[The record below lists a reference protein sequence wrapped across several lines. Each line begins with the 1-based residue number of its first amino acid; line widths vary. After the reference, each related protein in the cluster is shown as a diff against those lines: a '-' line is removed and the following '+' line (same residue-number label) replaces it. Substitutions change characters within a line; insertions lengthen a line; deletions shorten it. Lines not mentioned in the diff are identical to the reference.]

1 LKFGCDRCGK
11 RYASTDD
18 PVRGRVYRI
27 RCRCGHVIV
36 LRPEGGVAP
45 SVAATA
51 RPARAPAPPP
61 ARTAPPSVPA
71 APPGATP
78 ELSPEAWAEAFA
90 AEPSDAPQEE
100 DPFARFVP
108 VPELQR
114 RAIEPAPVAEAPVR
128 VDAPTPLI
136 LFTTPEEVGSGD
148 VVETRAGRPVE
159 ERSGEM
165 SLELW
170 SSAELKV
177 GGEAGPVR
185 RGGLRRAV
193 LAAAAIASA
202 VGAVVL
208 WKGNAREG
216 MGAATAI
223 PSTSTP
229 TPTPTPTS
237 TSTSTSTS
245 TPTPTS
251 TPTSTSTSTPTPT
264 STSTSTS
271 TSTPTPTSTSTSTPT
286 PTPTPTPTSTST
298 PTAQAAAGTPPE
310 PAAIAER
317 PQPQPQPAA
326 VATPTRPQ
334 PAPPATAPTAPAEPA
349 AADSVPL
356 PPPAAAPAPAP
367 APVEPPLG
375 EAVARKADGHVAAAR
390 PIDPAE
396 VKAVIAHARPALD
409 ACVAE
414 ALASAEGARLAGR
427 RTGLLLLVTPT
438 GRAEGAIEETDLDAA
453 PVGGCLK
460 RVAGTLSFPVFAGEP
475 FAVRIPIVL
484 GRSPDAG

>member
-229 TPTPTPTS
+229 TSTPTS

-251 TPTSTSTSTPTPT
+251 TPTSTSTSTPT
-264 STSTSTS
+264 S
-271 TSTPTPTSTSTSTPT
+271 TPTSTST
-286 PTPTPTPTSTST
+286 
-298 PTAQAAAGTPPE
+298 
-310 PAAIAER
+310 
-317 PQPQPQPAA
+317 
-326 VATPTRPQ
+326 V
-334 PAPPATAPTAPAEPA
+334 
-349 AADSVPL
+349 
-356 PPPAAAPAPAP
+356 
-367 APVEPPLG
+367 
-375 EAVARKADGHVAAAR
+375 
-390 PIDPAE
+390 
-396 VKAVIAHARPALD
+396 
-409 ACVAE
+409 
-414 ALASAEGARLAGR
+414 
-427 RTGLLLLVTPT
+427 
-438 GRAEGAIEETDLDAA
+438 
-453 PVGGCLK
+453 
-460 RVAGTLSFPVFAGEP
+460 
-475 FAVRIPIVL
+475 
-484 GRSPDAG
+484 